1 MEMSYQQQKITLILS
16 FLLVPLALLLTF
28 TYYPAMRLIYLSF
41 TSWDGLAPVKTW
53 VGFSNYKEIMG
64 NHEVFYIFL
73 HNVAYFVGGI
83 LQNVIAFFFAVMLNS
98 KLKGRNMFRTVLF
111 LPYIMN
117 GVAVAFMFGYVFD
130 TNTGS
135 LNYFLNLLGVEP
147 ISWLGKPG
155 LVNIS
160 LASISA
166 WKFMGFNMVVYLGA
180 LQSLPEDLYEAAKMD
195 GARRFQVLRYI
206 TLPGMRKIIELN
218 LFLTVIGALEVFDL
232 PFVLTKGGPLA
243 ASKTYVQQTVETAFQ
258 YNNFGLASAMSVLL
272 MIVVIVVVTAQR
284 RIVGGKEE

>member
-16 FLLVPLALLLTF
+16 FLIVPLTLLLTF
-28 TYYPAMRLIYLSF
+28 TYYPAIRLIYLSF
-41 TSWDGLAPVKTW
+41 TSWDGLAPVKMW

-64 NHEVFYIFL
+64 NMEVFYIFL

-83 LQNVIAFFFAVMLNS
+83 LQNVVAFFFAVLLNS
-98 KLKGRNMFRTVLF
+98 KLKGRNVFRTVLF

-135 LNYFLNLLGVEP
+135 LNHFLSLLGMDP

-155 LVNIS
+155 LVNVS
-160 LASISA
+160 LASIGV

-180 LQSLPEDLYEAAKMD
+180 LQSLPEDLYEAAKID

-272 MIVVIVVVTAQR
+272 MIVVIVVVSAQR

>member
-1 MEMSYQQQKITLILS
+1 MSYQQQKITLIVS
-16 FLLVPLALLLTF
+16 FLIVPLVLLLTF
-28 TYYPAMRLIYLSF
+28 TYYPALRLIYLSF
-41 TSWDGLAPVKTW
+41 TSWDGLTPGKTW
-53 VGFSNYKEIMG
+53 VGFRNYQEIMG
-64 NHEVFYIFL
+64 NMEVFYIFL

-83 LQNVIAFFFAVMLNS
+83 LQNVVAFFFAVLLNS
-98 KLKGRNMFRTVLF
+98 KLKGRNVFRTVLF

-135 LNYFLNLLGVEP
+135 LNYFLSLLGIDP

-180 LQSLPEDLYEAAKMD
+180 LQSLPEDLYEAAKID
-195 GARRFQVLRYI
+195 GARRWQVLRYI

-272 MIVVIVVVTAQR
+272 MIVVIVVVSAQR

>member
-1 MEMSYQQQKITLILS
+1 MSYQQQKITLIVS
-16 FLLVPLALLLTF
+16 FLIVPLTLLLTF
-28 TYYPAMRLIYLSF
+28 TYYPALRLIYLSF
-41 TSWDGLAPVKTW
+41 TSWDGLTPVKTW

-64 NHEVFYIFL
+64 NMEVLYVFL

-83 LQNVIAFFFAVMLNS
+83 LQNIVAFFFAVMLNS
-98 KLKGRNMFRTVLF
+98 KLKGRNIFRTVLF

-135 LNYFLNLLGVEP
+135 LNYFLSLLGMDP

-155 LVNIS
+155 LVNVS
-160 LASISA
+160 LASIGV

-180 LQSLPEDLYEAAKMD
+180 LQSLPEDIYEAAKID
-195 GARRFQVLRYI
+195 GARRLQVLRYI
-206 TLPGMRKIIELN
+206 TIPGMRKIIELN

-272 MIVVIVVVTAQR
+272 MIVVIVVVSAQR

>member
-1 MEMSYQQQKITLILS
+1 MSYQQQKMTLILS

-41 TSWDGLAPVKTW
+41 TSWDGLTPVKAW

-64 NHEVFYIFL
+64 NLEVFYVFL

-83 LQNVIAFFFAVMLNS
+83 VQNVVAFFFAVLLNS
-98 KLKGRNMFRTVLF
+98 RLKGRNMFRTVLF

-155 LVNIS
+155 LVNVS

-272 MIVVIVVVTAQR
+272 MIVVIIVVSAQR

>member
-1 MEMSYQQQKITLILS
+1 MEMTYQRQKIGLIVM
-16 FLLVPLALLLTF
+16 FLFAPLLLLMTF
-28 TYYPAMRLIYLSF
+28 TYYPALRLIYLSF
-41 TSWDGLAPVKTW
+41 TSWDGVSPMKAW
-53 VGFSNYKEIMG
+53 VGLRNYMEIME
-64 NHEVFYIFL
+64 NHEVFYVFL
-73 HNVAYFVGGI
+73 HNIAYFVGGI
-83 LQNVIAFFFAVMLNS
+83 LQNVIAFFFAVLLNS
-98 KLKGRNMFRTVLF
+98 KLKGRNVFRTVLF

-130 TNTGS
+130 TNMGS
-135 LNYFLNLLGVEP
+135 LNYFLGMFGFEP
-147 ISWLGKPG
+147 VSWLGKPG
-155 LVNIS
+155 LVNVS

-180 LQSLPEDLYEAAKMD
+180 LQSLPEDIFEAAKMD
-195 GARRFQVLRYI
+195 GARRLQVLRYI

-232 PFVLTKGGPLA
+232 PFVLTKGGPLS

-272 MIVVIVVVTAQR
+272 MIVVIVVVSAQR
-284 RIVGGKEE
+284 RIVGGKED

>member
-1 MEMSYQQQKITLILS
+1 MEMSYQQQKITLIVS
-16 FLLVPLALLLTF
+16 FLIVPLTLLLTF
-28 TYYPAMRLIYLSF
+28 TYYPALRLIYLSF
-41 TSWDGLAPVKTW
+41 TSWDGLTPVKTW

-64 NHEVFYIFL
+64 NMEVLYVFL

-83 LQNVIAFFFAVMLNS
+83 LQNIVAFFFAVMLNS
-98 KLKGRNMFRTVLF
+98 KLKGRNIFRTVLF

-135 LNYFLNLLGVEP
+135 LNYFLSLLGMDP

-155 LVNIS
+155 LVNVS
-160 LASISA
+160 LASIGV

-180 LQSLPEDLYEAAKMD
+180 LQSLPEDIYEAAKID
-195 GARRFQVLRYI
+195 GARRLQVLRYI
-206 TLPGMRKIIELN
+206 TIPGMRKIIELN

-272 MIVVIVVVTAQR
+272 MIVVIVVVSAQR

>member
-1 MEMSYQQQKITLILS
+1 MSYQQQKIILIVS
-16 FLLVPLALLLTF
+16 FLFVPLMLLLTF
-28 TYYPAMRLIYLSF
+28 TYYPALRLIYLSF
-41 TSWDGLAPVKTW
+41 TSWDGLTPVKTW
-53 VGFSNYKEIMG
+53 VGFANYKEIMG
-64 NHEVFYIFL
+64 NTEVFYIFL

-83 LQNVIAFFFAVMLNS
+83 LQNVVAFFFAVMLNS
-98 KLKGRNMFRTVLF
+98 KLKGRNVFRTVLF

-135 LNYFLNLLGVEP
+135 LNYFLNWLGMEP

-160 LASISA
+160 LASIGV

-180 LQSLPEDLYEAAKMD
+180 LQSLPEDMYEAAKID
-195 GARRFQVLRYI
+195 GARRLQVLRYI
-206 TLPGMRKIIELN
+206 TIPGMRKIIELN

-272 MIVVIVVVTAQR
+272 MIVVIVVVSAQR

>member
-1 MEMSYQQQKITLILS
+1 MTYQRQKIGLIVL
-16 FLLVPLALLLTF
+16 FLFAPLLLLMTF
-28 TYYPAMRLIYLSF
+28 TYYPAIRLIYLSF
-41 TSWDGLAPVKTW
+41 TSWDGVSPLKEW
-53 VGFSNYKEIMG
+53 VGLRNYSEIMG
-64 NHEVFYIFL
+64 NTEVFYVFL
-73 HNVAYFVGGI
+73 HNIAYFVGGL
-83 LQNVIAFFFAVMLNS
+83 LQNAIAFFFAVLLNS

-130 TNTGS
+130 TNMGS
-135 LNYFLNLLGVEP
+135 LNYFLGLLGMEP

-155 LVNIS
+155 LVNVS

-180 LQSLPEDLYEAAKMD
+180 LQSLPEDIYEAARID
-195 GARRFQVLRYI
+195 GARRLQVLRYI

-232 PFVLTKGGPLA
+232 PFVLTKGGPLS

-272 MIVVIVVVTAQR
+272 MIVVIVVVSAQR
-284 RIVGGKEE
+284 RIVGGKED

>member
-1 MEMSYQQQKITLILS
+1 MSYQQQKITLILS
-16 FLLVPLALLLTF
+16 FLIVPLTLLLTF
-28 TYYPAMRLIYLSF
+28 TYYPALRLIYLSF
-41 TSWDGLAPVKTW
+41 TSWDGLTPVKTW

-64 NHEVFYIFL
+64 NREVFYIFL

-83 LQNVIAFFFAVMLNS
+83 LQNVVAFFFAVLLNS
-98 KLKGRNMFRTVLF
+98 KLKGRNVFRTVLF

-135 LNYFLNLLGVEP
+135 LNYFLSLLGMDP

-155 LVNIS
+155 LVNVS
-160 LASISA
+160 LASIGV

-180 LQSLPEDLYEAAKMD
+180 LQSLPEDLYEAAKID

-206 TLPGMRKIIELN
+206 TIPGMRKIIELN

-272 MIVVIVVVTAQR
+272 MIVVIVVVSAQR

>member
-1 MEMSYQQQKITLILS
+1 MSYQQQKITLILS
-16 FLLVPLALLLTF
+16 FLIVPLTLLLTF
-28 TYYPAMRLIYLSF
+28 TYYPAFRLIYLSF
-41 TSWDGLAPVKTW
+41 TSWDGLTPVKTW

-64 NHEVFYIFL
+64 NMEVFYVFL

-83 LQNVIAFFFAVMLNS
+83 LQNVIAFFFAVLLNS
-98 KLKGRNMFRTVLF
+98 KLKGRNVFRTILF

-135 LNYFLNLLGVEP
+135 LNYFLSLLGMDP

-155 LVNIS
+155 LVNVS
-160 LASISA
+160 LASIGV

-180 LQSLPEDLYEAAKMD
+180 LQSLPEDLYEAAKID

-206 TLPGMRKIIELN
+206 TIPGMRKIIELN

-272 MIVVIVVVTAQR
+272 MIVVIVVVSAQR

>member
-16 FLLVPLALLLTF
+16 FLIVPLTLLLTF
-28 TYYPAMRLIYLSF
+28 TYYPAIRLIYLSF

-64 NHEVFYIFL
+64 NTEVFYIFL
-73 HNVAYFVGGI
+73 HNVAYFVGGL
-83 LQNVIAFFFAVMLNS
+83 LQNVVAFFFAVLLNS
-98 KLKGRNMFRTVLF
+98 KLKGRNVFRTVLF

-135 LNYFLNLLGVEP
+135 LNHFLSLLGMDP

-155 LVNIS
+155 LVNVS
-160 LASISA
+160 LASIGV

-180 LQSLPEDLYEAAKMD
+180 LQSLPEDLYEAAKID

-206 TLPGMRKIIELN
+206 TIPGMRKIIELN

-272 MIVVIVVVTAQR
+272 MIVVIVVVSAQR

>member
-1 MEMSYQQQKITLILS
+1 MSYQQQKITLIVS
-16 FLLVPLALLLTF
+16 FLIVPLVLLLTF
-28 TYYPAMRLIYLSF
+28 TYYPALRLIYLSF
-41 TSWDGLAPVKTW
+41 TSWDGLTPVKTW
-53 VGFSNYKEIMG
+53 VGFSNYQEIMG
-64 NHEVFYIFL
+64 NREVFYIFL

-83 LQNVIAFFFAVMLNS
+83 LQNVAAFFFAVLLNS

-135 LNYFLNLLGVEP
+135 LNYFLSLIGMDP

-160 LASISA
+160 LASIGV

-180 LQSLPEDLYEAAKMD
+180 LQSLPEDLYEAARID
-195 GARRFQVLRYI
+195 GARRLQVLRYI
-206 TLPGMRKIIELN
+206 TIPGMRKIIELN

-272 MIVVIVVVTAQR
+272 MIVVIVVVSAQR

>member
-1 MEMSYQQQKITLILS
+1 MSYQQQKITLIVS
-16 FLLVPLALLLTF
+16 FLIVPLMLLLTF
-28 TYYPAMRLIYLSF
+28 TYYPALRLIYLSF

-53 VGFSNYKEIMG
+53 VGLSNYKELMG
-64 NHEVFYIFL
+64 NREVFYIFL

-83 LQNVIAFFFAVMLNS
+83 LQNVVAFFFAVLLNS

-135 LNYFLNLLGVEP
+135 LNYFLSLLGMDP

-160 LASISA
+160 LASIGV

-180 LQSLPEDLYEAAKMD
+180 LQSLPEDLYEAAKID

-206 TLPGMRKIIELN
+206 TIPGMRKIIELN

-272 MIVVIVVVTAQR
+272 MIVVIVVVSAQR

>member
-1 MEMSYQQQKITLILS
+1 MSYQQQKVTLIVS
-16 FLLVPLALLLTF
+16 FLIVPLVLLLTF

-53 VGFSNYKEIMG
+53 VGFHNYQEIMG
-64 NHEVFYIFL
+64 NLEVFYIFL

-83 LQNVIAFFFAVMLNS
+83 LQNIIAFFFAVLLNS
-98 KLKGRNMFRTVLF
+98 KLKGRNAFRTVLF

-135 LNYFLNLLGVEP
+135 LNYFLSLLGMDP

-180 LQSLPEDLYEAAKMD
+180 LQSLPEDLYEAAKID
-195 GARRFQVLRYI
+195 GARRLQVLRYI

-272 MIVVIVVVTAQR
+272 MIVVIVVVSAQR

>member
-1 MEMSYQQQKITLILS
+1 MEMSYQQQKITLIVS
-16 FLLVPLALLLTF
+16 FLIVPLMLLLTF
-28 TYYPAMRLIYLSF
+28 TYYPALRLIYLSF

-53 VGFSNYKEIMG
+53 VGLSNYKELMG
-64 NHEVFYIFL
+64 NREVFYIFL

-83 LQNVIAFFFAVMLNS
+83 LQNVVAFFFAVLLNS

-135 LNYFLNLLGVEP
+135 LNYFLSLLGMDP

-160 LASISA
+160 LASIGV

-180 LQSLPEDLYEAAKMD
+180 LQSLPEDLYEAAKID

-206 TLPGMRKIIELN
+206 TIPGMRKIIELN

-272 MIVVIVVVTAQR
+272 MIVVIVVVSAQR

>member
-1 MEMSYQQQKITLILS
+1 MSYQQQKITLILS
-16 FLLVPLALLLTF
+16 FLIVPLTLLLTF
-28 TYYPAMRLIYLSF
+28 TYYPALRLIYLSF
-41 TSWDGLAPVKTW
+41 TSWDGLTPVKTW

-64 NHEVFYIFL
+64 NREVFYVFL

-83 LQNVIAFFFAVMLNS
+83 LQNVVAFFFAVLLNS
-98 KLKGRNMFRTVLF
+98 KLKGRNVFRTVLF

-135 LNYFLNLLGVEP
+135 LNYFLSLLGMDP

-155 LVNIS
+155 LVNVS
-160 LASISA
+160 LASIGV

-180 LQSLPEDLYEAAKMD
+180 LQSLPEDLYEAAKID

-206 TLPGMRKIIELN
+206 TIPGMRKIIELN

-272 MIVVIVVVTAQR
+272 MIVVIVVVSAQR

>member
-16 FLLVPLALLLTF
+16 FLIVPLTLLLTF
-28 TYYPAMRLIYLSF
+28 TYYPALRLIYLSF
-41 TSWDGLAPVKTW
+41 TSWDGLTPVKTW

-64 NHEVFYIFL
+64 NREVFYIFL

-83 LQNVIAFFFAVMLNS
+83 LQNVVAFFFAVLLNS
-98 KLKGRNMFRTVLF
+98 KLKGRNVFRTVLF

-135 LNYFLNLLGVEP
+135 LNYFLSLLGMDP

-155 LVNIS
+155 LVNVS
-160 LASISA
+160 LASIGV

-180 LQSLPEDLYEAAKMD
+180 LQSLPEDLYEAAKID

-206 TLPGMRKIIELN
+206 TIPGMRKIIELN

-272 MIVVIVVVTAQR
+272 MIVVIVVVSAQR